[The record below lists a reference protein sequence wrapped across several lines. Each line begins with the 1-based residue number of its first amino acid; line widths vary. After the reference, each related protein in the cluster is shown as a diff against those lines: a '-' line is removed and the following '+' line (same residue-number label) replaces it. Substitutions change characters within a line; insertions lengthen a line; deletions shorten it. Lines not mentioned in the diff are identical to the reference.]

1 MDLKS
6 NLVNLKSNLFSFN
19 YIYIYYVLIYALSI
33 KCKITDIVVIM
44 NQRKSGKQYF
54 LSQNSILFFMWLQ
67 ITVLLADCCQY
78 HELTPELCP
87 KKMPVLYTH
96 VSKS

>member
-1 MDLKS
+1 MQNNRYSAGYHEPEKLREA
-6 NLVNLKSNLFSFN
+6 
-19 YIYIYYVLIYALSI
+19 ILS
-33 KCKITDIVVIM
+33 
-44 NQRKSGKQYF
+44 

-67 ITVLLADCCQY
+67 ISVLLADCCQY